1 MLITVAAQHPTGMH
15 TIKYRFC
22 VYGIALLLVD
32 FIVSSVMDDTCCQLL
47 TLNCASCWIINKRWL
62 GNKLEEP
69 AVANKYCSSV
79 WAKGLR
85 KITKTSIRARW
96 RTFIRIMH
104 VPNMKPRPQPL
115 HQPFGTGFRHWFIG
129 YVTSA
134 VFSRQ
139 GNKGFVT
146 RHLPRQVRLTEGV
159 IRWLHDIMH
168 ASVLC

>member
-1 MLITVAAQHPTGMH
+1 MLTIVAAQHPKGMR
-15 TIKYRFC
+15 TIKYRLC
-22 VYGIALLLVD
+22 VYVIALLLID
-32 FIVSSVMDDTCCQLL
+32 FIVNSVIDDTCCQLL
-47 TLNCASCWIINKRWL
+47 TLNCASCWIIYKRWL

-69 AVANKYCSSV
+69 AVANKYCSSAC
-79 WAKGLR
+79 AKGLR
-85 KITKTSIRARW
+85 IITKTAVSAIW
-96 RTFIRIMH
+96 RTVIRIMH

-115 HQPFGTGFRHWFIG
+115 HQPFGTGFRYWFIG

-146 RHLPRQVRLTEGV
+146 GHLPRQVRLTEGV

-168 ASVLC
+168 ASALC